1 MVPIDPSVQMW
12 ATFAVILAALALY
25 LVERVPMEVTS
36 LGVLCALMVMFHL
49 MPVTNADGVNL
60 LRAERLIQG
69 FANPALL
76 TVLGLLVIGEA
87 LVRTGTLDTAA
98 NLVYRLSGGSALA
111 AIIVS
116 LVFVLAISAFLN
128 NIPVVVIFIPIMQTL
143 SERIGRSPSK
153 VMIPL
158 SFAAVLGGMTTL
170 IGSSTNLLVSSAL
183 IELGERPFGFFDFS
197 VPGVAIALI
206 GLGYVILV
214 APRLLTDRAA
224 MAATLTGTEGGAG
237 KQFVAQIEITPD
249 SPLLGERAVGG
260 FFKSLSHMT
269 VKMVQREEHAFLPPF
284 DDIALLQGDI
294 LVVAATRKVITEA
307 LSRNIAMLYPDLRD
321 GRSPEE
327 DEDSRWRDGN
337 QSLAEVMV
345 TPASAMIGRNL
356 EQIGFRYQH
365 HCIVLGI
372 QRRARMI
379 RERMTEIRLEAGDV
393 LLIQGPPDDI
403 TALRHNRDVVLM
415 EWSAK
420 DLPHRRR
427 ARRAALIFVAVVVA
441 AASGLLPIVTAAVG
455 GAAAMIAVGALN
467 IRQAGRAMDRQIII
481 MIPAALALGLAMQ
494 ETGGA
499 KYLSDL
505 VTGNLMGAGPI
516 AVLSGFFLLVAILA
530 NLISTKACAVLFT
543 PIAVGI
549 ADGLNLDDPVPFA
562 VAVVFAAN
570 CSFASPIG
578 YQTNLLVM
586 APGHYKFVDF
596 IRAGA
601 PLIIVMWLAFTAVVP
616 LYYGLW

>member
-1 MVPIDPSVQMW
+1 MLPIDPSFQMW
-12 ATFAVILAALALY
+12 ATFGVILAALALY
-25 LVERVPMEVTS
+25 LVERIPMEVTS
-36 LGVLCALMVMFHL
+36 LGVLCALMLMFHL
-49 MPVTNADGVNL
+49 MPVVDADGVNL

-98 NLVYRLSGGSALA
+98 NLVYRFSGGSAVLA
-111 AIIVS
+111 IVVS

-128 NIPVVVIFIPIMQTL
+128 NIPVVVIFIPIMQNL
-143 SERIGRSPSK
+143 AERIGRSPST

-158 SFAAVLGGMTTL
+158 SYAAVLGGMTTL

-206 GLGYVILV
+206 GLVYVIII

-224 MAATLTGTEGGAG
+224 MAAALTGPDSGAG
-237 KQFVAQIEITPD
+237 KQFVVQIEITAN
-249 SPLLGERAVGG
+249 SPLLGERAAGG

-269 VKMVQREEHAFLPPF
+269 VKMVQREEHAYLPPF
-284 DDIALLQGDI
+284 DDISLEEGDI
-294 LVVAATRKVITEA
+294 LIVAATRKVITEA
-307 LSRNIAMLYPDLRD
+307 LSRDIAMLYPDLRD
-321 GRSPEE
+321 GRSS
-327 DEDSRWRDGN
+327 DDADDSRWRAGN
-337 QSLAEVMV
+337 QAMAEVMV

-403 TALRHNRDVVLM
+403 TALRSNRDVVLM

-427 ARRAALIFVAVVVA
+427 SRRAALIFTAVVVT
-441 AASGLLPIVTAAVG
+441 AASGMLPIVTAAVG

-467 IRQAGRAMDRQIII
+467 VRQAGRAMDRQIII

-499 KYLSDL
+499 DFLSHL
-505 VTGNLMGAGPI
+505 VIGNLMGAGPV

-549 ADGLNLDDPVPFA
+549 AHGLNVDPTPFA

-586 APGHYKFVDF
+586 APGHYRFVDF

-601 PLIIVMWLAFTAVVP
+601 PLVIVMWLAFTLVVP
-616 LYYGLW
+616 FYYGVW